1 MEPLSAI
8 STTKQTNESTE
19 ESCSEPPGEP
29 DHSPS
34 EINLSRYFPR
44 GTNYFYGYPS
54 GEDSNFFNGVPPAS
68 EELVA
73 ARSLVCAGEHVKPIV
88 FSPSIEPR
96 ITHMLKDVAGVAIA
110 KQNQII
116 TLPANITHSIVGKE
130 RNTLI
135 KRALRELSDHKN
147 LVMAQPFL
155 DPDLQDRFQI
165 DPELTILLNDKKNL
179 PAYVPQEYLPERYGE
194 YASGSAFA
202 ATSDKIPVP
211 CVVKVSSSSSG
222 DGVRLCRTAA
232 QFEKA
237 KKEYASVSGSI
248 IVEQFIK
255 VAQNFGIQIGIPS
268 DKRKSVE
275 IIGVS
280 EQLTTPEGEFIG
292 GIIDPLRLFPEIDG
306 INRLLLDRVLPT
318 VREMGWYGV
327 GGFDVLIDKDGKFYI
342 EDPNFRMTGMTPY
355 LCEARNG
362 IIRKSM
368 VSFIASFQGTEEDF
382 QRAIV
387 PLCQEKDLDQLV
399 HLIALT
405 HHGDTFRMNAA
416 MYFEQE
422 EIESVKRN
430 AERLVSLG
438 LESKA
443 LRKLSENGRTKYPD
457 FPEE

>member
-1 MEPLSAI
+1 MEPPLA
-8 STTKQTNESTE
+8 TYETKKPNESIGVTAD
-19 ESCSEPPGEP
+19 PPGQSS
-29 DHSPS
+29 DNGRGGIS
-34 EINLSRYFPR
+34 LSRYFPE

-73 ARSLVCAGEHVKPIV
+73 ARSLVCAGDHVRPIV
-88 FSPSIEPR
+88 FAPAIEPR
-96 ITHMLKDVAGVAIA
+96 ISHVLKNELGIVYVEQD
-110 KQNQII
+110 QII
-116 TLPANITHSIVGKE
+116 TLPTGITHSIVGKQ

-135 KRALRELSDHKN
+135 KQALRELSDYGS

-155 DPDLQDRFQI
+155 DPLLQNRYQI
-165 DPELTILLNDKKNL
+165 HPELTIFLNDKKNL
-179 PAYVPQEYLPERYGE
+179 PTYVPQEYLPERYGE
-194 YASGSAFA
+194 YASGRAFS
-202 ATSDKIPVP
+202 TSQDHLPVP

-222 DGVRLCRTAA
+222 DGVRLCRTAG
-232 QFEKA
+232 QLEKA
-237 KKEYASVSGSI
+237 KKEYAFVSGSI

-255 VAQNFGIQIGIPS
+255 VDQNFGIQFGIPCHRCK
-268 DKRKSVE
+268 DVE

-280 EQLTTPEGEFIG
+280 EQLTSPEGEFIG
-292 GIIDPLRLFPEIDG
+292 GIIDPQRLFAEIDG
-306 INRLLLDRVLPT
+306 INRLLLERVLPS

-327 GGFDVLIDKDGKFYI
+327 GGFDVLIDKDGKFYM

-362 IIRKSM
+362 VIRESM
-368 VSFIASFQGTEEDF
+368 VSFIATFQGSEEEF
-382 QRAIV
+382 LRTIV
-387 PLCQEKDLDQLV
+387 PLARNGSPAQMIHVL
-399 HLIALT
+399 ALT

-422 EIESVKRN
+422 EVESVQRN
-430 AERLVSLG
+430 AQQLVNLG

-457 FPEE
+457 FPVE